1 MAETPDSVSTMGSTD
16 TPNFADMLDE
26 DRDLDDY
33 LENIDPDPA
42 DFIPMYNSECI
53 QKIGNFASSD
63 PRYSFE
69 SGPEHRPLTREI
81 LASISP
87 KCLRMIEEIEK
98 QDEDD
103 LRIYGRRFKH
113 FIYSGVKST
122 TKLLATALMD
132 ILGVRLG
139 YDSAYLA
146 PVDEKDKK
154 WGKIQL
160 REVDDLY
167 QTRYNNLYLL
177 NSVDVFGQPLGVA
190 TRKELLTRFN
200 MRPEN
205 SHGELVRFIV
215 MDSGFKEGIDL
226 FDIKY
231 VHIFE
236 PQMTMADQK
245 QVIGRGT
252 RTCGQKG
259 LDFHPTR
266 GWPLFVN
273 IYDSE
278 IPEEVRFGFDNAATV
293 YDLYMKA
300 LGLDVRLLNLTADM
314 ERMYIEGAVDNELN
328 EAVHSFELPPPT
340 LGGGTEGGG
349 GGGKYDTEFQHI
361 LRQMP
366 LDRLVDV
373 LVNEENQ
380 IRLPATHAE
389 MRQYIRDNY
398 MADYKW
404 PEVVMENKCMGGS
417 AKAVAGVGGS
427 PTLQFTPTQDFVRM
441 FMTPQLDRK
450 GIMLI
455 HSTGSGKT
463 CTAIATATSSFE
475 EQGYTILWVTRTTLK
490 SDIWKNMFDQV
501 CSESIRTMIR
511 LGAAVPADQK
521 SRMKLLS
528 KAWSIRPM
536 SYKQFSNMVSGKNS
550 IYKDLVKRNGAVDP
564 LRKTLV
570 IIDEAHKLYG
580 DGGLSPLEKP
590 DMTAFYDSVM
600 RSYEVSGADSV
611 RLLIMTATPITTSPM
626 EFVKLLNLCRERQD
640 RIEDAFETFAPLYLD
655 EAGMFSPQG
664 RDRFLNEMVG
674 YVSYLNREKDA
685 RTFAQPIIKHV
696 ITPILQSPMYRAFDP
711 RITRVLM
718 KTDAALLKT
727 ELDAAIE
734 AREALYENIKA
745 ESFGTIKLVC
755 NQFAEKRVETAC
767 LRYANAAIRSIMG
780 FLNEKRANSKNVV
793 KEVREKITEFN
804 RMRREVLRNMYIQI
818 RQHRGAL
825 EPDAQDGGHTVNGG
839 RTPNPLPD
847 FDDDFHKYEQS
858 SFNAIKTKCKDP
870 AKRAVFN
877 NYPEVVRLRE
887 ETHVITTELKARDAG
902 LKSMRTN
909 LRKGEQE
916 VRKTMKAEKDGVRKA
931 LFKEM
936 LEQRVGENKLKMNEA
951 KLETA
956 EVRAVIQDR
965 IARNERHTRKLK
977 YALERAYKKS
987 LKNRASI
994 NESDVES
1001 LSDLST
1007 EAEKG
1012 ILIFNNATEIEDAE
1026 LREFVQIRV
1035 EQFADDLREYQRGLS
1050 EEHAA
1055 KEHAAIDKE
1064 MKRVYRDIEKAYAK
1078 EAKAEAKAEA
1088 KTRKAEAKAEVK
1100 ALLKAA
1106 RKTQKNVKK

>member
-1 MAETPDSVSTMGSTD
+1 
-16 TPNFADMLDE
+16 
-26 DRDLDDY
+26 
-33 LENIDPDPA
+33 
-42 DFIPMYNSECI
+42 
-53 QKIGNFASSD
+53 
-63 PRYSFE
+63 
-69 SGPEHRPLTREI
+69 
-81 LASISP
+81 
-87 KCLRMIEEIEK
+87 
-98 QDEDD
+98 
-103 LRIYGRRFKH
+103 
-113 FIYSGVKST
+113 
-122 TKLLATALMD
+122 
-132 ILGVRLG
+132 
-139 YDSAYLA
+139 
-146 PVDEKDKK
+146 
-154 WGKIQL
+154 
-160 REVDDLY
+160 
-167 QTRYNNLYLL
+167 
-177 NSVDVFGQPLGVA
+177 
-190 TRKELLTRFN
+190 
-200 MRPEN
+200 
-205 SHGELVRFIV
+205 
-215 MDSGFKEGIDL
+215 
-226 FDIKY
+226 
-231 VHIFE
+231 
-236 PQMTMADQK
+236 
-245 QVIGRGT
+245 
-252 RTCGQKG
+252 
-259 LDFHPTR
+259 
-266 GWPLFVN
+266 
-273 IYDSE
+273 
-278 IPEEVRFGFDNAATV
+278 
-293 YDLYMKA
+293 
-300 LGLDVRLLNLTADM
+300 
-314 ERMYIEGAVDNELN
+314 
-328 EAVHSFELPPPT
+328 
-340 LGGGTEGGG
+340 
-349 GGGKYDTEFQHI
+349 
-361 LRQMP
+361 
-366 LDRLVDV
+366 
-373 LVNEENQ
+373 
-380 IRLPATHAE
+380 
-389 MRQYIRDNY
+389 
-398 MADYKW
+398 
-404 PEVVMENKCMGGS
+404 
-417 AKAVAGVGGS
+417 
-427 PTLQFTPTQDFVRM
+427 
-441 FMTPQLDRK
+441 
-450 GIMLI
+450 
-455 HSTGSGKT
+455 
-463 CTAIATATSSFE
+463 
-475 EQGYTILWVTRTTLK
+475 
-490 SDIWKNMFDQV
+490 
-501 CSESIRTMIR
+501 MIR

-564 LRKTLV
+564 LCKTLV

-600 RSYEVSGADSV
+600 RSYEVSGTDSV

-664 RDRFLNEMVG
+664 RDRFLNEMAG

-718 KTDAALLKT
+718 KTDADALKT

-780 FLNEKRANSKNVV
+780 FLNEKRAKSKEVV

-818 RQHRGAL
+818 RQHKRTSAG
-825 EPDAQDGGHTVNGG
+825 PDAQNGGHTVNGG

-870 AKRAVFN
+870 AKRAVFD

-887 ETHVITTELKARDAG
+887 ETGVITAELNARDVG
-902 LKSMRTN
+902 IKTMRTN

-936 LEQRVGENKLKMNEA
+936 LEQRIGENKLKMNEA

-987 LKNRASI
+987 LKNRASD
-994 NESDVES
+994 NDSDVES

-1007 EAEKG
+1007 EAEKS

-1026 LREFVQIRV
+1026 LREFVQICA
-1035 EQFADDLREYQRGLS
+1035 EKFADDLREYQRGLS

-1055 KEHAAIDKE
+1055 KEQAAIDKE

-1078 EAKAEAKAEA
+1078 EAKAEAK
-1088 KTRKAEAKAEVK
+1088 TQKAVAKAEVK